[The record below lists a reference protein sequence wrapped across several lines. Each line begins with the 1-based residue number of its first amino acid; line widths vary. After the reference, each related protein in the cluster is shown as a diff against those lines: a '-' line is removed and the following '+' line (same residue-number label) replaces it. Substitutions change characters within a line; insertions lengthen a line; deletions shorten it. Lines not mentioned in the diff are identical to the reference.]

1 MREALAGLP
10 DCDRLLLKLTI
21 VSGLSHEQLANIYS
35 VNQSTI
41 TRWIARA
48 RAQVLEVTE
57 REVCSEPGIAARR
70 VPVAGG
76 PACSADSTSVSP
88 ASSTPPA
95 RTRRVWEPCQGS
107 QVGSL
112 SM

>member
-10 DCDRLLLKLTI
+10 DRDRLLLKLTI

-48 RAQVLEVTE
+48 REQVLEATE
-57 REVCSEPGIAARR
+57 REVCSSCGCRPASFARWPGCWSAA
-70 VPVAGG
+70 
-76 PACSADSTSVSP
+76 STSASR
-88 ASSTPPA
+88 ASSTRRAA
-95 RTRRVWEPCQGS
+95 RLGQSR
-107 QVGSL
+107 